1 MDIVQT
7 WGGSGAAK
15 PFIEKR
21 YGHVFRGEGGRRTS
35 SKVVSCKKV
44 FGGVPL
50 EVLCVKIIYIL
61 HALSEKFH
69 SSIYQKLILY
79 FKLFVS
85 KCPNYG
91 IGRGGRSQPSL
102 SVQTFCV
109 HTCLMG
115 GSAEFWTMSKIWY
128 FFFFD
133 GSRS

>member
-1 MDIVQT
+1 MVVPVRGAIKKKLPNFGHCPNMGERV
-7 WGGSGAAK
+7 SGAAK

-91 IGRGGRSQPSL
+91 MGRGGE
-102 SVQTFCV
+102 V
-109 HTCLMG
+109 
-115 GSAEFWTMSKIWY
+115 
-128 FFFFD
+128 
-133 GSRS
+133 